1 MKRTFRAGGGIL
13 AVFLATT
20 AVLPADDT
28 AKLEEVA
35 SFGKNQP
42 IGMAVSSDPNRVF
55 VSFPHREP
63 FLYALTEIVGGERQ
77 PYPDAEWNKREI
89 AQPESHFVNVQDL
102 FVDRKNHLWVLD
114 SAPGAAASIFG
125 KESGREGGY
134 FKLVRIDVA
143 SNSVKMV
150 YDFPDLPKD
159 KSGLNDVCVDLG
171 HGLAYL
177 SDPGLKAIVV
187 LDLESGKS
195 RIALQGHPSTL
206 ADPGFKLNLDGKDV
220 VDGEGRPFSSN
231 VNGIALTKD
240 EKHFYFRAINQTKL
254 YRIETRYLA
263 DAALSAEAL
272 GKHVETVAQTGVCHG
287 MVADARGY
295 VYVPAS
301 ADKAIKYVTP
311 DGKVHTLVTND
322 RLIWPDSMGIGS
334 NGYLYLTC
342 AQINRGA
349 RYNNGEDRVEYP
361 YRAYRVKLP

>member
-1 MKRTFRAGGGIL
+1 MKRSFGGWGGIL
-13 AVFLATT
+13 AIFLSAT
-20 AVLPADDT
+20 AVLPAET

-35 SFGKNQP
+35 SFGRNQP
-42 IGMAVSSDPNRVF
+42 IGMAVASDPNRVF
-55 VSFPHREP
+55 VSFPHRDP
-63 FLYALTEIVGGERQ
+63 FLYALTEIVGGERR
-77 PYPDAEWNKREI
+77 PYPDEEWNKRVLEK
-89 AQPESHFVNVQDL
+89 PESHFVNVQDL
-102 FVDRKNHLWVLD
+102 FVDGKNHLWVLD

-125 KESGREGGY
+125 KDSGREGGY

-143 SNSVKMV
+143 SNSVKRV
-150 YDFPDLPKD
+150 YDFPDLPKN

-187 LDLESGKS
+187 LDLQSGKS
-195 RIALQGHPSTL
+195 RIALQEHPATL
-206 ADPGFKLNLDGKDV
+206 ATPGFKLHLDGKDI

-263 DAALSAEAL
+263 DATLSAGDL
-272 GKHVETVAQTGVCHG
+272 GKHVETVAETGICHG

-295 VYVPAS
+295 VYLTDS

-311 DGKVHTLVTND
+311 DGKVQTLVTHD

-334 NGYLYLTC
+334 DGYLYLTC
-342 AQINRGA
+342 AQINRAA
-349 RYNNGEDRVEYP
+349 RYNDGEDRVEYP

>member
-1 MKRTFRAGGGIL
+1 MKRSFCGCVGIL
-13 AVFLATT
+13 AIFLAATG
-20 AVLPADDT
+20 ALSAET

-35 SFGKNQP
+35 SFGRNQP

-55 VSFPHREP
+55 VSFPHRDP
-63 FLYALTEIVGGERQ
+63 FLYALTEIVGGERR
-77 PYPDAEWNKREI
+77 PFPDE
-89 AQPESHFVNVQDL
+89 V
-102 FVDRKNHLWVLD
+102 VDGKNHLWVLD

-125 KESGREGGY
+125 KDSGREGGY
-134 FKLVRIDVA
+134 FKLVRIEVA
-143 SNSVKMV
+143 SNSVKRV

-159 KSGLNDVCVDLG
+159 KSGLNDVCVDLS

-187 LDLESGKS
+187 LDIESGKS
-195 RIALQGHPSTL
+195 RIALQEHPAIL
-206 ADPGFKLNLDGKDV
+206 ATPGFKLHLDGKDV

-240 EKHFYFRAINQTKL
+240 EKHFYFRAINQTRL

-263 DAALSAEAL
+263 DAALSVEDL
-272 GKHVETVAQTGVCHG
+272 GKHVETVAETGVCHG

-295 VYVPAS
+295 VYLTDS
-301 ADKAIKYVTP
+301 ADQSIKYVTP
-311 DGKVHTLVTND
+311 DGKIHTLVTDD

-334 NGYLYLTC
+334 DGYLYLTC
-342 AQINRGA
+342 AQINRAA
-349 RYNNGEDRVEYP
+349 RYNSGEDKVEYP